1 MALEGKCST
10 EQVNGQT
17 STPIENTTCTVMRRQ
32 TLRTLFLF
40 QNTILTYARTPWLI
54 LATVIKPT
62 SYESTSYFVWRVAEQ
77 AQRQKKS
84 HVQVQWCHTNSW
96 EASIT
101 LSTTNTTAPH
111 SPLQPAAVTEQGW
124 AHPGELSAHEGCWA
138 QPSTPRC
145 HPWLFRA
152 PALLYLS
159 FTSKHSVQS
168 TYLDI
173 ADSV

>member
-32 TLRTLFLF
+32 TLRTLFFISKHHPYICKDSMTDFSNSDKNPQAMSL
-40 QNTILTYARTPWLI
+40 
-54 LATVIKPT
+54 LAISSEGWQSKHRDKKNHTCRSSDVIQI
-62 SYESTSYFVWRVAEQ
+62 AEKHPSLW
-77 AQRQKKS
+77 AQQ
-84 HVQVQWCHTNSW
+84 
-96 EASIT
+96 
-101 LSTTNTTAPH
+101 TTAPH
-111 SPLQPAAVTEQGW
+111 SPLQPAAVTEQGC
-124 AHPGELSAHEGCWA
+124 AHPGELSALEGCWA

-159 FTSKHSVQS
+159 FT
-168 TYLDI
+168 
-173 ADSV
+173 